1 MKPIRTTLCFFAA
14 LFLFCSPLVA
24 QNQVMITVHLSPPY
38 SHRFADYNQYQV
50 QLFLSLTN
58 TTQQELQ
65 MKVLGEINGQGTGL
79 FIKTRPDYIPNQII
93 TLAPGET
100 RQFRGNELT
109 GHFDRNNTEDNISD
123 QLETDILRSG
133 LLPQDVYEYCI
144 QVVDINTLAELGR
157 RCTFIPVQYLTPPQ
171 TNLPFCGDPYDLQIA
186 PVINFSWLSPVGGG
200 MGNANLRY
208 DFYLLPVPEGQDP
221 AQMLDLAMDGQPVG
235 NVFIWPNIMGTS
247 FQYNNLQ
254 LPPLMPGRYVWGV
267 VAHDINRLVGIENG
281 GKSQF
286 CTIIIEE
293 DAENNLAG
301 ENNGDAIFRVDCS
314 CKSPAQPPGGAAANQ
329 LLQPGTDIQVGFY
342 TMRVLSTDG
351 NGNGSGRISM
361 PGFPGG
367 VSLPILVNFTGVDIN
382 GDRKMIAGMVR
393 AQMKSDV
400 GFLPEIADPQLATLP
415 LGTSEIGQLDQ
426 YFVQNA
432 GQLMSQ
438 IGNGL
443 DASGFKLPLGLDKEV
458 GGQQVVVAIT
468 GLQFDATRAA
478 MDAAVVLNLVDAG
491 TKIALSGRGICL
503 KDGLGLCGEAELFLA
518 ENLELPAIN
527 MGLRGLQ
534 GAQNANQATR
544 VRFDKD
550 GFKNLHIEA
559 FYRFPAQTLTKLEGG
574 GQVEARLTADTD
586 KGWSDWVA
594 TIGMDA
600 FRINGVNDFAFHP
613 GTAVYDHSSR
623 LNPDNMPGDYA
634 EGQSPT
640 WMGFFLQTIQVDLP
654 PIIKNRHTNQPLSA
668 SANNIIIDGN
678 GVSGSLNLNNI
689 LAIGDGGTE
698 NWQFSVDRFT
708 VKFLKNTFQSGGF
721 EGHLL
726 LPITSRGVQSQLIYS
741 SLLSYTNG
749 QFAYNFVVQP
759 RRDLEVDLFAAMFV
773 LAQNSNITIS
783 YSGEDGFEASARLSG
798 EFSIGGKFVNDLPR
812 IQLAEVHFQNLGLTT
827 RSPFYTPGQIQASLG
842 SPPKSVG
849 GFPFNVTK
857 WELVTIGL
865 KATVDMQLS
874 DHVGFL
880 PNANTAFTIFGKFD
894 GNTPT
899 FDRFALNRIEIDADF
914 SVLHV
919 KGGLEFYSKNPVWGD
934 GFQGAVDAVF
944 PPGFAVKS
952 RIQVGD
958 KDGVD
963 YWYVDGKTD
972 FGGGDE
978 DFTAG
983 MEAFGFS
990 GGGSYN
996 MEMLNFRR
1004 ENDITE
1010 TVIPDG
1016 MALGATPSG
1025 INYRIKNGTST
1036 LRASLV
1042 FGLGTK
1048 ELFNVNG
1055 EMMITFSGGGVE
1067 KIMIG
1072 GDGRMFGSPGNT
1084 GMLNGGFN
1092 IEYDFPQKILAL
1104 HIDMTMNFVVI
1115 TGRGSLDTY
1124 SNGTNGDWHFKLGRP
1139 KTYGHPMSLTF
1150 DMGLPLKITASGY
1163 FQAGN
1168 FEVDGLPTVLP
1179 EVMMRLFPDYATRY
1193 GRTDRSRTQRGD
1205 AILLG
1210 ISLEASF
1217 QQNYLIFYGRLRGAF
1232 GFDLLLQKVQGGC
1245 NGLDKVGMDGW
1256 YGNGQFYAGIEA
1268 SIGIEV
1274 DLFFISGQFE
1284 ILALGFGGLLTGGG
1298 PEPTWMK
1305 GEVGGFYS
1313 ILGGLVEGHCS
1324 FDFSVGQICVPSND
1338 PLAALKVINEI
1349 EPKPRSQADPQVDE
1363 LQEIF
1368 LEPAASVNLRMGREF
1383 FLEETIR
1390 QGDNVVTKPR
1400 LFKFDREDLKVTM
1413 RVDKPNTTPIEVSL
1427 EYDADGYGMLVSPN
1441 QYLRP
1446 ETDYIVTFTANVKEC
1461 RTESITTY
1469 SSQNIEQQGYSIL
1482 KSGTCNGGGWSVA
1495 KLANGQPFK
1504 EERLIKFKTN
1514 GGPMR
1519 LEPKQV
1525 IYSLPHHGQRFY
1537 CYGDFT
1543 QQAILAMDDD
1553 KERVMTADLFFRP
1566 DRANTTNP
1574 RLKLRLVPSGANAD
1588 ALDALE
1594 VEVMAGGIYDPS
1606 LDQGPFGQSNYY
1618 ATKAQN
1624 YWIAPLLRSLAPGVT
1639 YGAQFFLE
1647 WDAPPAPEN
1656 PDNPNM
1662 GRMATKMKQTV
1673 VARGMATITERE
1685 LNLKKYRLKSNQREV
1700 YRYHFKA
1707 SQYSSIE
1714 RKLNDLKRNQLVYK
1728 RIRPNEELI
1737 LSSEITAPT
1746 SLDWNLVAQRLQQIY
1761 PPEALNPPRDRNTG
1775 PQGVFLSKAG
1785 YDGPEKFDIF
1795 DVYGFEKT
1803 IGAKRYQVQPLISLD
1818 GDELINWWRE
1828 QFNQAETILLQN
1840 GIREA
1845 YLPTPG
1851 INRAGWIFTEPKL
1864 KINGVM
1870 DSITTSGA
1878 LGNGN
1883 PNMVST
1889 LYSSNYQS
1897 FLTAPNQNSNLAQNI
1912 MAPSGNHLLEVR
1924 RDVERMMGTIPGA
1937 MPPGMNWL
1945 NNMVNGGGLG
1955 GWIGASDGPMNEQ
1968 LMTNIGM
1975 SYDFVSTLQQP
1986 GISIPTIGTSGGGIQ
2001 INAMQRAGA
2010 PRAGMINIG
2019 N

>member
-1 MKPIRTTLCFFAA
+1 M
-14 LFLFCSPLVA
+14 V
-24 QNQVMITVHLSPPY
+24 NLSPPY
-38 SHRFADYNQYQV
+38 SHRFADYTEYQV
-50 QLFLSLTN
+50 QVFLTLTN
-58 TTQQELQ
+58 TTQQSLQ
-65 MKVLGEINGQGTGL
+65 MKILGDITGQGTGFFL
-79 FIKTRPDYIPNQII
+79 RTRPDYVPNQII
-93 TLAPGET
+93 TLSPGES
-100 RQFRGNELT
+100 RQFRGDELN
-109 GHFDRNNTEDNISD
+109 GYFDRNNTQDNISD

-133 LLPQDVYEYCI
+133 LLPHDVYEYCI
-144 QVVDINTLAELGR
+144 EVVEINTLELLGR
-157 RCTFIPVQYLTPPQ
+157 RCTFLPIQYLSPPQ
-171 TNLPFCGDPYDLQIA
+171 TNLPQCGEPYSLTIS
-186 PVINFSWLSPVGGG
+186 PVINFSWLPPVGGG

-208 DFYLLPVPEGQDP
+208 DFYLLPAPEGQDP
-221 AQMLDLAMDGQPVG
+221 AQLLDLAMDGQPIG
-235 NVFIWPNIMGTS
+235 YVFNWPDIIGTN
-247 FQYNNLQ
+247 FQYNTLQ
-254 LPPLMPGRYVWGV
+254 LPPLQPGRYVWGV
-267 VAHDINRLVGIENG
+267 VARDISRMVGIENE

-286 CTIIIEE
+286 CTILIEE
-293 DAENNLAG
+293 GNDPNNLAG
-301 ENNGDAIFRVDCS
+301 GNNGDVDFRVDCA
-314 CKSPAQPPGGAAANQ
+314 CKSPAQAPGGAAANE

-351 NGNGSGRISM
+351 NGNGSGRIAM

-367 VSLPILVNFTGVDIN
+367 VSLPILVNFTGLDIN
-382 GDRKMIAGMVR
+382 SDRKMIAGMVR
-393 AQMKSDV
+393 AQVKSDA
-400 GFLPEIADPQLATLP
+400 GFLPEIVDPQLATLP

-426 YFVQNA
+426 YFAQNA

-443 DASGFKLPLGLDKEV
+443 DASGYKLPLGLDKSI

-503 KDGLGLCGEAELFLA
+503 KDGLGLCGEAELYLA

-534 GAQNANQATR
+534 GAQNPNQATR

-559 FYRFPAQTLTKLEGG
+559 FYRFSAQTLTKLQGG
-574 GQVEARLTADTD
+574 GQVEATLTADTD

-613 GTAVYDHSSR
+613 GTAVYDHSSSS
-623 LNPDNMPGDYA
+623 NPSNMPGDYA

-640 WMGFFLQTIQVDLP
+640 WMGFFLQTMQVDLP
-654 PIIKNRHTNQPLSA
+654 PIIKNRHTNQALSA

-678 GVSGSLNLNNI
+678 GVTGSLNLNNI
-689 LAIGDGGTE
+689 LAIGDGGSE
-698 NWQFSVDRFT
+698 NWQFSVNRFT

-759 RRDLEVDLFAAMFV
+759 RSDLEVDLFAAMFV
-773 LAQNSNITIS
+773 LAQNSNITIA
-783 YSGEDGFEASARLSG
+783 YSGVDGFEASARLSG
-798 EFSIGGKFVNDLPR
+798 EFSIGGKFINDLPR

-849 GFPFNVTK
+849 GFPFNVSK

-874 DHVGFL
+874 DHIGFL
-880 PNANTAFTIFGKFD
+880 PNAKTAFTIFGKFE
-894 GNTPT
+894 GSTPE
-899 FDRFALNRIEIDADF
+899 FDRFELNRIEIDADF

-919 KGGLEFYSKNPVWGD
+919 KGGLEFFSKDPMWGD
-934 GFQGAVDAVF
+934 GFQGTVDAIF
-944 PPGFAVKS
+944 PPGFEVES

-958 KDGVD
+958 KAGVD
-963 YWYVDGKTD
+963 YWYVDGKTH
-972 FGGGDE
+972 FGGSGE
-978 DFTAG
+978 DFAAG
-983 MEAFGFS
+983 MDAYGFS
-990 GGGSYN
+990 GGGCYN
-996 MEMLNFRR
+996 MEMLNFQ
-1004 ENDITE
+1004 EESDITE
-1010 TVIPDG
+1010 TIAPE
-1016 MALGATPSG
+1016 AISLGSTPSG
-1025 INYRIKNGTST
+1025 INYRVKNGASAV
-1036 LRASLV
+1036 RASLV
-1042 FGLGTK
+1042 FGLGSK

-1055 EMMITFSGGGVE
+1055 SMAVTFSEGGVDVFTV
-1067 KIMIG
+1067 G
-1072 GDGRMFGSPGNT
+1072 GKGRMFGNPGST
-1084 GMLNGGFN
+1084 GMMNGGFS
-1092 IEYDFPQKILAL
+1092 ILYDFPQQILRL
-1104 HIDMTMNFVVI
+1104 HIDMEMNFAVFK
-1115 TGRGSLDTY
+1115 GRGSLDTY

-1139 KTYGHPMSLTF
+1139 MDYGSPCALEFKMP
-1150 DMGLPLKITASGY
+1150 PLDIRASAY

-1168 FEVDGLPTVLP
+1168 FEVDGLPTRLP

-1193 GRTDRSRTQRGD
+1193 GRTDRSRTQRGN

-1210 ISLEASF
+1210 LSLEASF

-1232 GFDLLLQKVQGGC
+1232 GFDLLMQKVQGGC
-1245 NGLDKVGMDGW
+1245 NGRDQIGMDGW

-1274 DLFFISGQFE
+1274 DLFFISGKFE
-1284 ILALGFGGLLTGGG
+1284 ILAVGFGGLLTGGG

-1324 FDFSVGQICVPSND
+1324 FDFSVGDICVPEND

-1349 EPKPRSQADPQVDE
+1349 EPKPRSQSDPQVDE

-1383 FLEETIR
+1383 FLEETK
-1390 QGDNVVTKPR
+1390 VVNDEAQTIPR

-1413 RVDKPNTTPIEVSL
+1413 RVDKPNTAPIEITL
-1427 EYDADGYGMLVSPN
+1427 EYDADGYGMLASPN
-1441 QYLRP
+1441 QYLTP

-1461 RTESITTY
+1461 RTESISTY
-1469 SSQNIEQQGYSIL
+1469 SSQTIAAEGYSIL
-1482 KSGTCNGGGWSVA
+1482 KSGTCNGGGWSLA

-1504 EERLIKFKTN
+1504 EERQIKFTTN

-1519 LEPKQV
+1519 LDPKQV

-1566 DRANTTNP
+1566 DRANTSNP

-1594 VEVMAGGIYDPS
+1594 IEVKAGGIYDPS
-1606 LDQGPFGQSNYY
+1606 LDQGPFGQSKYL
-1618 ATKAQN
+1618 ATQAQN
-1624 YWIAPLLRSLAPGVT
+1624 YWIAPLLRTLAPDVT

-1647 WDAPPAPEN
+1647 WDVPPTPEN
-1656 PDNPNM
+1656 PNNPNA
-1662 GRMATKMKQTV
+1662 GRMATTMKQTV

-1685 LNLKKYRLKSNQREV
+1685 LNLRKYRLKSNQREV

-1714 RKLNDLKRNQLVYK
+1714 RKINALERNQLVYK
-1728 RIRPNEELI
+1728 QIRPGEELI
-1737 LSSEITAPT
+1737 LSSEITAPA
-1746 SLDWNLVAQRLQQIY
+1746 SRDWNLVAQRLQQIY
-1761 PPEALNPPRDRNTG
+1761 PPEALNPVRDRNAG
-1775 PQGVFLSKAG
+1775 AQGVFLSKAG

-1803 IGAKRYQVQPLISLD
+1803 IGNKRYQVQPLISLD

-1845 YLPTPG
+1845 YLPAPG
-1851 INRAGWIFTEPKL
+1851 IERSGWIFKEPVL

-1883 PNMVST
+1883 PSMLST
-1889 LYSSNYQS
+1889 LNMSNPQT
-1897 FLTAPNQNSNLAQNI
+1897 FLSTNNQNNSMVQNI
-1912 MAPSGNHLLEVR
+1912 MASSDNHLLEVR
-1924 RDVERMMGTIPGA
+1924 RDVERMMGTVPGA
-1937 MPPGMNWL
+1937 MPPSMNWL
-1945 NNMVNGGGLG
+1945 NNMMNGGWMG
-1955 GWIGASDGPMNEQ
+1955 GWVGASDGPMNDQ

-1975 SYDFVSTLQQP
+1975 SYDFVGSLQQP
-1986 GISIPTIGTSGGGIQ
+1986 GISIPSIGTSGGGIH
-2001 INAMQRAGA
+2001 INAMQGINA
-2010 PRAGMINIG
+2010 PRAGMMQLG